1 MTIADYKPNDMYNSY
16 LEAEVLTADPIKL
29 VKMLYHGALDA
40 TMSARAHLLA
50 RDIRARSKSITKA
63 HSILIELS
71 NSLDL
76 SQGEEIG
83 ANLARLYEY
92 MQIRLLDANR
102 EQRDEPLAEVE
113 RLLKT
118 LLEAWEN
125 CPSETAEFQS
135 PAARQYEEEDFES
148 SRQTV
153 CCSY

>member
-1 MTIADYKPNDMYNSY
+1 MTSADYKPNDMYNSY
-16 LEAEVLTADPIKL
+16 LEAEVLTADPVKL

-40 TMSARAHLLA
+40 TTSARAHLLA
-50 RDIRARSKSITKA
+50 GDIRARSKSVTKA

-76 SQGEEIG
+76 SQGEAIG

-125 CPSETAEFQS
+125 CASERAEFQS
-135 PAARQYEEEDFES
+135 PAAHGYEVDFES